1 MRRLKGT
8 DGNIFANEDIFEE
21 IINNPRFRKFIVDC
35 ITHYL
40 YTRTERMQDYPVPEN
55 VSETFMTINI
65 SKITGEDK
73 LYITETGDL
82 DE

>member
-21 IINNPRFRKFIVDC
+21 IINNSRFRKFVGDC

-40 YTRTERMQDYPVPEN
+40 YTKTARMQDYPVPED
-55 VSETFMTINI
+55 VSENFATINI
-65 SKITGEDK
+65 SKITSENK
-73 LYITETGDL
+73 LYITENGIL

>member
-21 IINNPRFRKFIVDC
+21 IINNSRFRKFVGDC

-40 YTRTERMQDYPVPEN
+40 YTRTERMQDYPVPED
-55 VSETFMTINI
+55 VSENFTTINI
-65 SKITGEDK
+65 SKITSGNK
-73 LYITETGDL
+73 LYITENGIL

>member
-21 IINNPRFRKFIVDC
+21 IVNNSRFRKFIGDC

-40 YTRTERMQDYPVPEN
+40 YTKTATP
-55 VSETFMTINI
+55 
-65 SKITGEDK
+65 
-73 LYITETGDL
+73 
-82 DE
+82 